1 MSSKKIVFMG
11 TPEIAGIYLQSLIDA
26 KHNIIGVYS
35 QPAKKKGRGMS
46 VQDSPVHKIAL
57 LNNINIFT
65 PIDLNSDLGKKNF
78 QDLQPDL
85 IIVMGYGLKLPEY
98 LLNLPDLG
106 CINVHLSLLP
116 RWRGAAPIEHV
127 LLNGDLQ
134 TGITIFK
141 LVEKM
146 DAGPIIVK
154 KTILIDES
162 INKGALINKLNSQ
175 GTKLL
180 NSILPFIFDKKI
192 TYKKQDESKVTYAH
206 KISTEMRKLSFNE
219 NVESIHNKIRAFS
232 PNPCAWFFY
241 NNERFK
247 IIKSNFVK
255 GHWKTSYILNNQFH
269 IGCNDGKIC
278 PEIIQREGKKPLHL
292 DDFLKG
298 FDFIV
303 DTKVNA

>member
-1 MSSKKIVFMG
+1 MG
-11 TPEIAGIYLQSLIDA
+11 TPEISSIYLQSLIEA
-26 KHNIIGVYS
+26 KHNIIGVFS

-46 VQDSPVHKIAL
+46 IQESPVHKIAL

-65 PIDLNSDLGKKNF
+65 PIDLNSDLTKKDF

-85 IIVMGYGLKLPEY
+85 IIVMGYGIKLPTY
-98 LLNLPDLG
+98 LLHLPDLG

-116 RWRGAAPIEHV
+116 RWRGAAPIEHA
-127 LLNGDLQ
+127 LLNGDQQ
-134 TGITIFK
+134 TGISIFR

-146 DAGPIIVK
+146 DTGPIIAK
-154 KTILIDES
+154 KTILIDED
-162 INKGALINKLNSQ
+162 INKEILTNKLNLQ

-180 NSILPFIFDKKI
+180 NSILPYIFNKNI
-192 TYKKQDESKVTYAH
+192 TYKKQDENKITYAH
-206 KISTEMRKLSFNE
+206 KISTEMRKLSFNKD
-219 NVESIHNKIRAFS
+219 VELIHNKIKAFS

-247 IIKSNFVK
+247 IIKSNFAK
-255 GHWKTSYILNNQFH
+255 GDWKTSYILNDQFH
-269 IGCNDGKIC
+269 IGCKDGKVC
-278 PEIIQREGKKPLHL
+278 PEIIQREGKKALHL

-303 DTKVNA
+303 GTKVND